1 MPRVELKGIAKVT
14 SKGRDYWY
22 AWRGGPRLRG
32 EPGTPE
38 FMASYNEAVESLKA
52 TNTDKF
58 HSVVVQ
64 YRTDAFKGL
73 AVSTRSKWAPWVDRI
88 DEYFGNLRTVQF
100 DRAEKIRPVIIRF
113 RNQWSDKPRTADYGI
128 QVLSHILSYAVDPL
142 TKITK
147 NPCNGQDRSG
157 PEGSRPAFPRPARN
171 RSHQVLRR
179 GHPRTGD
186 CRDHGLG
193 REAGSEDHQTLRRT
207 DRLHGGT
214 DPTTQLKSR
223 RKENIACK
231 TVCKTFTP
239 EMG

>member
-32 EPGTPE
+32 KPGTPE
-38 FMASYNEAVESLKA
+38 FMASYNEAIESLKA

-100 DRAEKIRPVIIRF
+100 DRPEKIRPVIIRW
-113 RNQWSDKPRTADYGI
+113 RSQWADKPRTADYGI

-142 TKITK
+142 AKISK
-147 NPCNGQDRSG
+147 NPCNGLARLYTSDRSEIIWTDADIAQLKESC
-157 PEGSRPAFPRPARN
+157 PIGSRKWLTS
-171 RSHQVLRR
+171 RSTL
-179 GHPRTGD
+179 D
-186 CRDHGLG
+186 CAWATCCGLNG
-193 REAGSEDHQTLRRT
+193 NT
-207 DRLHGGT
+207 
-214 DPTTQLKSR
+214 SR
-223 RKENIACK
+223 QIRS
-231 TVCKTFTP
+231 
-239 EMG
+239 